1 MGGGGNIREHLR
13 LTHCGVGGGRVAILV
28 FCFVFENDNVDTG
41 TIFAESPPVQTCDL
55 PTTCMQRINSGLPPG
70 DIVSNAN
77 ALLHRSA
84 AASLS
89 GSNDM
94 NTILGA
100 LTSVTQCFSNLQET
114 IEVTTERET
123 TVRCKWF

>member
-1 MGGGGNIREHLR
+1 
-13 LTHCGVGGGRVAILV
+13 
-28 FCFVFENDNVDTG
+28 
-41 TIFAESPPVQTCDL
+41 
-55 PTTCMQRINSGLPPG
+55 MQRINSGLPSG
-70 DIVSNAN
+70 DIVSDAN
-77 ALLHRSA
+77 ALLHSSS

-114 IEVTTERET
+114 VTQQYLHYHSQRFEAHRLKQCSYSQLITFLKLFLEDLLAL
-123 TVRCKWF
+123 